1 MSTKKFSSA
10 IWKYFV
16 LVNDESAKCKICDG
30 KYSRK
35 GKGTT
40 SLKNHLQRKHSEE
53 YDLFLKE
60 DAAKKSTDELP
71 RPGTSLQTVKREFKQ
86 TFFDEYMEKTRMW
99 DNTNPKSIKIDYLIA
114 EMLALS
120 DLPFQHVEQLGF
132 RRLMDHI
139 VPNYV
144 LKGRKYFTE
153 LVCSELFEK
162 VSSKIKNMLQQD
174 FYKVSFKADI
184 WSDSSSGVSLLSLT
198 CHGITADFQRKN
210 IVLKAE
216 VLEERHTGDYISEVF
231 QSMLKE

>member
-16 LVNDESAKCKICDG
+16 LVNDEGAKCKICDG
-30 KYSRK
+30 IYSRK

-53 YDLFLKE
+53 YGLFLKE
-60 DAAKKSTDELP
+60 DAAKKSTDGLS

-139 VPNYV
+139 IPNYV

-153 LVCSELFEK
+153 LG
-162 VSSKIKNMLQQD
+162 LQR
-174 FYKVSFKADI
+174 A
-184 WSDSSSGVSLLSLT
+184 L
-198 CHGITADFQRKN
+198 
-210 IVLKAE
+210 
-216 VLEERHTGDYISEVF
+216 
-231 QSMLKE
+231 